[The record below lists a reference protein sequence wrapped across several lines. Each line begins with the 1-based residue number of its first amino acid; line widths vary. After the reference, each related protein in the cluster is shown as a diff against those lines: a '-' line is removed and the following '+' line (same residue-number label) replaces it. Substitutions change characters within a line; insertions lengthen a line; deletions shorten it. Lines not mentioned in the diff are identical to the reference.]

1 MAQKVAVIASGQTNH
16 TSKRSDVSIPEM
28 IKEAVDRALA
38 QANMTL
44 DEIDAVVI
52 GNMEHFE
59 GINLSDMWAS
69 EGAGS
74 VLKPAMK
81 IATGGTTGASVAAC
95 AYYHCASGLFD
106 TVLAIGWEK
115 LSEGDT
121 TGGIITAFDPIVERL
136 TLAGAVGGLAI
147 EATQYMKRYDVPEET
162 IALAAVRARKNAQ
175 KNPHAHLKLELTVE
189 HVLSSPYIAYP
200 IHYLDM
206 CPTSDGACAVIMA
219 SERRA
224 KDLCSRPAWIK
235 AAVCRH
241 NHAWIGDVIADAFS
255 THSSTLASA
264 AIEAYRIAGITDPLH
279 ELDVIELYD
288 PASYT
293 LVMWLEQL
301 QLCEPGGGRRLV
313 EDGVTAME
321 GDLPVNPSGGVIST
335 NPIGATALIRL
346 AEAAMQIHGVAGD
359 RQVDGVNTAL
369 STGFGGSYWNEVFI
383 LSEQKPQ

>member
-1 MAQKVAVIASGQTNH
+1 MGERVAVIASGQTNH
-16 TSKRSDVSIPEM
+16 CSKRSDVNIPEM
-28 IKEAVDRALA
+28 IREAVTRALT
-38 QANMTL
+38 QAGITL
-44 DEIDAVVI
+44 NDIDAVVI

-59 GINLSDMWAS
+59 GLNLSDMWAA

-115 LSEGDT
+115 LSEGDAT
-121 TGGIITAFDPIVERL
+121 AGIITAFDPIVERM

-147 EATQYMKRYDVPEET
+147 EATQYMTKYNVPEET
-162 IALAAVRARKNAQ
+162 IALAAARARKNAQ
-175 KNPHAHLKLELTVE
+175 KNPHAHLKLELTPE
-189 HVLSSPYIAYP
+189 QVLASPYIAYP

-206 CPTSDGACAVIMA
+206 CPTSDGACAVILA
-219 SERRA
+219 SEKRA
-224 KDLCSRPAWIK
+224 KQLCQRPAWIN

-241 NHAWIGDVIADAFS
+241 NHAWIGDINFGE
-255 THSSTLASA
+255 SSTLESA
-264 AIEAYRIAGITDPLH
+264 AIEAYRIAGITDPRK
-279 ELDVIELYD
+279 EIDVVELYD

-293 LVMWLEQL
+293 LVMWIEFLH
-301 QLCEPGGGRRLV
+301 LCGYGEGRRLV
-313 EDGVTAME
+313 EEGVTALE
-321 GDLPVNPSGGVIST
+321 GDLPVNPSGGVVST

-346 AEAAMQIHGVAGD
+346 AEAALQLQGRAGGH
-359 RQVDGVNTAL
+359 QVDGVSTAL

-383 LSEQKPQ
+383 LSDK